1 MSLVSKK
8 KKWHTIY
15 VAVSLLRLTPVT
27 LGNSALSPHFF
38 SLPDWT
44 PKEKPTTNFYFVCH
58 RYASQRP
65 VHKLLLM
72 FFSILVVRV
81 TSGEHSVSRHGRSCR
96 YKPFPSSDFWWERR
110 QHFQREKV
118 QRPGSAATTVVALTE
133 ISELHIHPSQ
143 RRTLTDGLRAPH
155 FGRPNECV

>member
-38 SLPDWT
+38 SLPDRT

-72 FFSILVVRV
+72 FFLYYWFGLPAVNIRFHAMEEVAAINHFLAV
-81 TSGEHSVSRHGRSCR
+81 TSGGKGDNIFNGRK
-96 YKPFPSSDFWWERR
+96 YKDLE
-110 QHFQREKV
+110 V
-118 QRPGSAATTVVALTE
+118 QRQP
-133 ISELHIHPSQ
+133 
-143 RRTLTDGLRAPH
+143 
-155 FGRPNECV
+155 